1 MKQKFLVTGM
11 SCASCSAHVEK
22 AVSKVPGVIS
32 VSVSLLTNS
41 MTVDFDQ
48 QKTAP
53 EAIIQAVQ
61 QAGYG
66 ASLPDSGKKA
76 EKKSPAKMEE
86 DAAASMKKRLIWS
99 MVFMIPLFY
108 LAMGHMMHWPLP
120 GIFLGDENLLIFALT
135 QFLLC
140 LPVLIVNRKYFTGG
154 FKALWNRAPNMDSLI
169 AIGSSAAV
177 VYSVWGLYRM
187 AWDMGRGDLTAAH
200 SHAMNLYFETAAMI
214 LALITLGK
222 YLETRSKGKT
232 SEAISRLI
240 ALAPKTALV
249 ERDGEVLEIPAEDV
263 VKGDIVHVKPG
274 QRIPV
279 DGILLEG
286 ESAVDESALTG
297 ESLPVDKK
305 PGDKLTGASVN
316 RNGFLKMRAERVGED
331 TALAQIIRLV
341 EDASASKAP
350 IAKLADR
357 VSGVFVPVVIGIALV
372 SALIWLA
379 LGYGPAFSLSIGIA
393 VLVISCP
400 CALGLAT
407 PTAIMVGTGKGAE
420 NGILIKSGEALETA
434 HLADTVVL
442 DKTGTI
448 TEGRLQ
454 VTDILPL
461 AGQTE
466 EELLALA
473 SGMEL
478 KSEHPL
484 GQAVVQAGEG
494 RGISPVSMDSL
505 QSVPG
510 RGIRTAANGAEFYA
524 GNRIFLEEMQIPLA
538 NAPEKAV
545 QLEEEG
551 KTVLYFADKTRILGL
566 IAAADTIKATSAQA
580 VQELHDLGLKVVM
593 LTGDS
598 ARTTKAIQQKAGIET
613 VIAQVL
619 PDEKEQQIRKL
630 QEEGRKVIM
639 VGDGINDAPA
649 LARADVGIAI
659 GTGTD
664 VAIESADIVLMR
676 GDLRDVVTAVR
687 LSRAVIRNIKENLF
701 WALCYN
707 SLGIPLAAGLFY
719 PLFHMTLNPMFG
731 AAAMSLSSV
740 CVVTNA
746 LRLKFFKP
754 LPSACPMP
762 PAVPEKTAEQKPFQK
777 RIGVEGMMCG
787 HCVAHVTEA
796 LESLDGV
803 VKADVSLEDAA
814 AVVTFSKEIPAET
827 IKHAIE
833 EAGYQVTSLDDPAK
847 E

>member
-22 AVSKVPGVIS
+22 AVAKVPGVIS

-41 MTVDFDQ
+41 MMVDFDQ

-66 ASLPDSGKKA
+66 AALPDSGKKT

-86 DAAASMKKRLIWS
+86 DAAASMKKRLVWS

-120 GIFLGDENLLIFALT
+120 GIFMGDENLLIFALT

-154 FKALWNRAPNMDSLI
+154 FKALWNRSPNMDSLI

-187 AWDMGRGDLTAAH
+187 SWDMGRGDLAAAH

-263 VKGDIVHVKPG
+263 LKGDIVHVKPG

-350 IAKLADR
+350 IAKLADK

-473 SGMEL
+473 AGMEL

-484 GQAVVQAGEG
+484 GQAVVQAGES

-510 RGIRTAANGAEFYA
+510 RGIRTTANGAEFYA

-551 KTVLYFADKTRILGL
+551 KTVLYFADKTRMLGL

-598 ARTTKAIQQKAGIET
+598 ARTAKAIQQKAGIET

-740 CVVTNA
+740 CVVANA

-754 LPSACPMP
+754 LPSACPVP
-762 PAVPEKTAEQKPFQK
+762 PAVPEKTAEQEPFQK
-777 RIGVEGMMCG
+777 RIGVEGMMCD

-796 LESLDGV
+796 LEALDGV
-803 VKADVSLEDAA
+803 VKADVSLKDAA
-814 AVVTFSKEIPAET
+814 AVVTLSKEIPDET

-833 EAGYQVTSLDDPAK
+833 GAGYQVTSLDDPAK